1 MTSSESQTIQLRVL
15 SGGPAGS
22 TFAFEPGL
30 VSIGRGA
37 EAGIRF
43 DAERDLS
50 VSGRHAALYFESDRW
65 WIRDLD
71 SRNGTYVNGRRLTGP
86 RALGDGDRVALGAGG
101 PELQVRV
108 AATAAAE
115 PSRPD
120 LARPLWIATS
130 VVAVLLGVIA
140 MLLVANA
147 RQRRAF
153 EDERAALI
161 ARADSLLA
169 AGEQSVLAL
178 RGQREELADALDSAQ
193 RELRTARTNL
203 DRAVRAGDDSLVDV
217 LRRDL
222 QARTVALERQQLAAS
237 LDFDAIER
245 GNRSAVALVYVED
258 QAGTVSTGTA
268 FAVRPDAVLVTAR
281 HVIAGQDGT
290 RRPVRIGVQF
300 SDSDQVFPARVEAI
314 APNAD
319 VAVIRAQNIIGAVPV
334 IRGFNAR
341 LDTLGAGTPVAFI
354 GFPLGGTA
362 DVADGTSTVVA
373 RPLVSAGIITR
384 KSSDRIEI
392 QGPGAA
398 GASGSPIF
406 DATGQILGLLF
417 GGVRDDNGQVVYGVP
432 TPRILATLQAVR

>member
-1 MTSSESQTIQLRVL
+1 MT
-15 SGGPAGS
+15 
-22 TFAFEPGL
+22 
-30 VSIGRGA
+30 
-37 EAGIRF
+37 
-43 DAERDLS
+43 
-50 VSGRHAALYFESDRW
+50 
-65 WIRDLD
+65 
-71 SRNGTYVNGRRLTGP
+71 
-86 RALGDGDRVALGAGG
+86 GDG
-101 PELQVRV
+101 
-108 AATAAAE
+108 
-115 PSRPD
+115 
-120 LARPLWIATS
+120 
-130 VVAVLLGVIA
+130 
-140 MLLVANA
+140 
-147 RQRRAF
+147 QR
-153 EDERAALI
+153 ALI